1 MSRPLV
7 IAAFFLFALA
17 ALAPIAAMLPR
28 VESSDLA
35 TLVHASHWQL
45 LGSTL
50 LLGTAT
56 AAIALVVGLP
66 FGLLVARSDVPLARA
81 ARMLGIVPLCLPPML
96 YAMVYTAISDLRGAG
111 ASILILA
118 IGTFP
123 IVAVFTARAAE
134 RIDGR
139 LEEAALLV
147 GGPRAALIVDLR
159 LVFPAA
165 LCGACFAFVFA
176 IHDFAVPDYVAF
188 VGPKF
193 NVYAAEIFASW
204 RVDSRPGLAVAKS
217 LPLVALSLA
226 VLIPALRLNRAH
238 AATTLQS
245 GFRTGA
251 RIALGSWRWPAL
263 LFVFAVLFVSV
274 FLPVGR
280 LLWESGGGASGFG
293 LARMSGAFGR
303 ALELSRVNLQQS
315 FLWSLGAAA
324 AVVPV
329 ALVAGHALARAR
341 WLEPFVIL
349 PLAVPAILFGIGEI
363 VLWNREWCASFYD
376 GPGLVVMLFAGRFAC
391 FAILA
396 VSGAA
401 KNLDRTLEEA
411 AELAGARPAR
421 RLASIVAP
429 ALRSALIGGF
439 VLVFV
444 LSMRELDAAIL
455 VPTANQTAI
464 FRVYQQVHFG
474 RDDFV
479 AALALLVV
487 CLILLPGILWTAFGG
502 RRLEVLP

>member
-1 MSRPLV
+1 MSRTLV
-7 IAAFFLFALA
+7 LLAFAAFAAA

-28 VESSDLA
+28 VEAADWQALFA
-35 TLVHASHWQL
+35 TAHWEL
-45 LGSTL
+45 LGNTL
-50 LLGTAT
+50 LFGAAT
-56 AAIALVVGLP
+56 AVLALLVGLP
-66 FGLLVARSDVPLARA
+66 FGLLVARTDVPFARTARA
-81 ARMLGIVPLCLPPML
+81 LGIVPLCIPPML
-96 YAMVYTAISDLRGAG
+96 FAMVFTVLSDLRGAA

-118 IGTFP
+118 TSTFP
-123 IVAVFTARAAE
+123 IVAVFTVRAAE
-134 RIDGR
+134 RIDAR

-147 GGPRAALIVDLR
+147 GGVRAALWIDLR
-159 LVFPAA
+159 LVMPSA

-176 IHDFAVPDYVAF
+176 IHDFSVPDYVAF

-217 LPLVALSLA
+217 LPLVLLSIA
-226 VLIPALRLNRAH
+226 VIVPALRLNRA
-238 AATTLQS
+238 ASATTIQA

-251 RIALGSWRWPAL
+251 PLALGGWKVPAAF
-263 LFVFAVLFVSV
+263 FVLAVLACGVFVP
-274 FLPVGR
+274 LGR
-280 LLWESGGGASGFG
+280 LLWEAGGGAAGFEVPRI
-293 LARMSGAFGR
+293 ASAFGR

-315 FLWSLGAAA
+315 FLWSVGAAA

-329 ALVAGHALARAR
+329 ALVLGHALSRAR
-341 WLEPFVIL
+341 WLEPFAIL

-363 VLWNREWCASFYD
+363 VLWNHAWSAPFYD
-376 GPGLVVMLFAGRFAC
+376 GPGLVVLLFAGRFAC

-401 KNLDRTLEEA
+401 TALDPRLEEA
-411 AELAGARPAR
+411 ATLAGARPAR
-421 RLASIVAP
+421 RLVSIVAP
-429 ALRSALIGGF
+429 SLRSALAGGF

-487 CLILLPGILWTAFGG
+487 CLILLPGVLWAAFGG